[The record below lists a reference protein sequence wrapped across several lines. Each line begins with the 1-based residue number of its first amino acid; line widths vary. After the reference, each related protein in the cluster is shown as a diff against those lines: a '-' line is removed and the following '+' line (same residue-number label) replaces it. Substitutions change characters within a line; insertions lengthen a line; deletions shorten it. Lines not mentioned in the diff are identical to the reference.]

1 MPTYLDHAATTPLDP
16 EVLEVMLPYLRE
28 EFGNP
33 SSVHVRG
40 RAARHAVEEAR
51 RHVAQILNCEPE
63 EVIFTSGGTE
73 ANALAIH
80 GVLDHP
86 ECRGDGFVTS
96 AIEHDA
102 VLQCA
107 RRHEK
112 SGGYITRVRPDSTG
126 HISVESVESAV
137 ADDTG
142 LVSVMWVNNELGTIN
157 PIREIA
163 QMCRD
168 RGIPFHT
175 DAVQARGF
183 YPLDVQNLGVD
194 LLTLSGHK
202 IYGPKGVGVLFVRK
216 GTALQSLVT
225 GGGQER
231 KRRGG
236 TENVAAI
243 VGFAEALRRVVGRR
257 MEDSTRIALLRNRLA
272 TSILEKLGSDIIINT
287 PLDNSAPHILNLS
300 IPPKDGRPI
309 DGEMLLLGL
318 DLQGVMAS
326 AGSACAS
333 GAVEPSHV
341 LAGIGL
347 PPETAQASVRLSLGR
362 NTTEDDINKAVDV
375 LTDVVNRQR
384 ATR

>member
-1 MPTYLDHAATTPLDP
+1 MDKL
-16 EVLEVMLPYLRE
+16 VI
-28 EFGNP
+28 
-33 SSVHVRG
+33 RG
-40 RAARHAVEEAR
+40 GR
-51 RHVAQILNCEPE
+51 R
-63 EVIFTSGGTE
+63 
-73 ANALAIH
+73 
-80 GVLDHP
+80 
-86 ECRGDGFVTS
+86 
-96 AIEHDA
+96 
-102 VLQCA
+102 
-107 RRHEK
+107 
-112 SGGYITRVRPDSTG
+112 
-126 HISVESVESAV
+126 
-137 ADDTG
+137 
-142 LVSVMWVNNELGTIN
+142 
-157 PIREIA
+157 
-163 QMCRD
+163 
-168 RGIPFHT
+168 
-175 DAVQARGF
+175 
-183 YPLDVQNLGVD
+183 
-194 LLTLSGHK
+194 LSGSIH
-202 IYGPKGVGVLFVRK
+202 VGGSK
-216 GTALQSLVT
+216 NTALPMMAAAILAAGKTTLHNIPVLRDIQTFSNVLRV
-225 GGGQER
+225 
-231 KRRGG
+231 

-347 PPETAQASVRLSLGR
+347 PPETAQACVRLSVGR